1 MGRDKPQ
8 GGKRKGLLKSV
19 KEAHLDARN
28 SREDEKNEEPL
39 NGERWNSGR
48 SKSSAIG
55 SGQKRTD
62 FGENAN
68 AEKRAG
74 NIGADVTLVVKHLF
88 VRRCCL
94 DPSARPPCRPRYLR
108 RDSASTPAPVGT
120 QPSPSEV
127 AESRTTACQRLNPEG
142 NPPDCRLDGE
152 VQARQGVACPF
163 SNGGATEGRAL
174 CCTRPAVHHRH

>member
-1 MGRDKPQ
+1 MVKS
-8 GGKRKGLLKSV
+8 KHAKG
-19 KEAHLDARN
+19 
-28 SREDEKNEEPL
+28 SRAPSPTEEPPKEGPCAAPAL
-39 NGERWNSGR
+39 LFT
-48 SKSSAIG
+48 
-55 SGQKRTD
+55 TD
-62 FGENAN
+62 T
-68 AEKRAG
+68 
-74 NIGADVTLVVKHLF
+74 DPS
-88 VRRCCL
+88 RCCL